1 MPLSIARTTEEAL
14 VGPSVQR
21 LLRQTLK
28 RDGTVTLLVPAV
40 SQVLD
45 AKRVLASAG
54 GLALGVSVDT
64 PTTWAQ
70 GRWEVW
76 GDGRRIVSSTMRNL
90 LCVFALEKAAAA
102 APSAQTV
109 SQSSGS
115 SALLANLARASLA
128 QIAPRDPDGERG
140 LAPQVAGAT
149 SLTPA
154 ERAELGSLVEY
165 ARLLDERGFIENCEA
180 MLELP
185 GALDQGGAKVDA
197 IVLAGFS
204 QMSRAERELVLG
216 LAKNHEVTL
225 VDRVGSGFAA
235 ARALGLAER
244 LAREA
249 DERGIKVQSGELE
262 ETSAVA
268 PAAGPT
274 TASAELATAP
284 AVEPTTAPA
293 PAELAATSA
302 PAEPVVA
309 SIPTRA
315 PALAALTAALF
326 LPDEQAPVSADTS
339 VRLLLPSGPTAEPEL
354 VAREVADLARRGAT
368 SVVISAPDAAKAWR
382 ELSPKFAA
390 RGVSSKAELRQG
402 FTSTNLGSAFLAYV
416 QKVAELDEL
425 AQTWPEPRLGIGDTE
440 LVVLGDMSWWPPRE
454 LVELMLLDVS
464 GVGSYRAHRRD
475 SEWRSNRLLT
485 PKAVLSDLTSASK
498 VGSKL
503 AKATTELLHGHVG
516 SMARELLAEA
526 SSHDSEAWGVLSA
539 VLEVTDALRELGI
552 SADIKTE
559 GHISLVRLVNLV
571 SQALTHTTLVM
582 RPALTVQNAHCEAYI
597 CSSERAAQLEPCSAD
612 ALVCLG
618 QSSEESPVARSDDLF
633 NALLV
638 AAGVDDEP
646 QQMALARER
655 FSAELRVPQREL
667 FFERTLFG
675 PSGKARYPSVMLT
688 EALACLG
695 ADASASPHELAEVL
709 GVDCVHGLGET
720 GLGANAASTGLDPM
734 LAVSEVPSPAGII
747 SSSRREEVLP
757 PNEGSPADDTTP
769 LFSATQIETYL
780 ECPYKWF
787 SLRRLRLD
795 DSDAGFSSME
805 LGTFAHRVLEKTHKR
820 LLAAAE
826 DSLRGENILSRMYSV
841 SSDGTQSSEYL
852 ATVERLITLAQEHPE
867 VRVPGSRVSLSSYAG
882 TPLNEAQEVL
892 LEEFE
897 AHLQHQYITKSAGQA
912 AQQALVAHTAVEEGM
927 VDTLKNDLVSLLEYE
942 AQLFYGFEPRYFE
955 QRFGQNGTPT
965 VSYAGVNIVG
975 TVDRI
980 DVDAHGQALVIDYKH
995 KSPFGFAN
1003 DYDVFPEAGAAAAM
1017 SDDGSFVL
1025 PRHVQSLVYAQVVRR
1040 AYPDLTVRGALY
1052 LCTKGDHALSGAAD
1066 AVVLENVFGGHE
1078 PTEKRKKRVAVPREV
1093 TFGQVGTRGMDA
1105 LLDACEEAVAK
1116 RLSGLLDHGDVE
1128 ARPLFEDSCDFC
1140 PVLNCEKRRETR
1152 K

>member
-1 MPLSIARTTEEAL
+1 MPLSIARTSEEAL

-21 LLRQTLK
+21 LLRQTLMH
-28 RDGTVTLLVPAV
+28 DGTVTLLVPAI

-45 AKRVLASAG
+45 VKRMLASAG

-90 LCVFALEKAAAA
+90 LCVLAFEKAAAA
-102 APSAQTV
+102 TGEHAV

-115 SALLANLARASLA
+115 CALLANLARAGLA
-128 QIAPRDPDGERG
+128 QIAPQNVNGTRV
-140 LAPQVAGAT
+140 LAPQVVNAT

-154 ERAELGSLVEY
+154 ERAELASVVEY
-165 ARLLDERGFIENCEA
+165 AQLLDERGFIENCEA
-180 MLELP
+180 MHKLP

-197 IVLAGFS
+197 IVLVGFS
-204 QMSRAERELVLG
+204 QMSRAERELILG

-225 VDRVGSGFAA
+225 VDRVGPGFAA
-235 ARALGLAER
+235 ARALGLSER
-244 LAREA
+244 LEREA
-249 DERGIKVQSGELE
+249 SERGINVQSGWLGEI
-262 ETSAVA
+262 SATAPSGSAAA
-268 PAAGPT
+268 PAAK
-274 TASAELATAP
+274 
-284 AVEPTTAPA
+284 
-293 PAELAATSA
+293 
-302 PAEPVVA
+302 PVVA
-309 SIPTRA
+309 SSPARA
-315 PALAALTAALF
+315 PALTALTEALF
-326 LPDEQAPVSADTS
+326 SPDAQVCVGADTS

-354 VAREVADLARRGAT
+354 VSREVADLAQHGAT
-368 SVVISAPDAAKAWR
+368 SIVISAPDAAKAWR
-382 ELSPKFAA
+382 ELSPKLAA
-390 RGVSSKAELRQG
+390 RGVSSKAELRQS

-425 AQTWPEPRLGIGDTE
+425 AQTWPEPRTGIGDTE

-454 LVELMLLDVS
+454 LVDLMLLDVS

-485 PKAVLSDLTSASK
+485 PKVVLGDLTSASK

-526 SSHDSEAWGVLSA
+526 SSHDSEVWGVLSA

-552 SADIKTE
+552 SADVKTE
-559 GHISLVRLVNLV
+559 GHISLVRLVDLV

-582 RPALTVQNAHCEAYI
+582 RPTLTVQNASCEAYI
-597 CSSERAAQLEPCSAD
+597 CSPERVAQLEPCSAD

-618 QSSEESPVARSDDLF
+618 QSSEESPVSRSDDLL

-655 FSAELRVPQREL
+655 FSAELRVPTCKL
-667 FFERTLFG
+667 LLERTLFG

-688 EALACLG
+688 ETLACLG

-709 GVDCVHGLGET
+709 GVDCVRGLGET
-720 GLGANAASTGLDPM
+720 SLGANAASTGFEPTLT
-734 LAVSEVPSPAGII
+734 VSEVPSPAGVI

-826 DSLRGENILSRMYSV
+826 DSLRGENILSRMYDV
-841 SSDGTQSSEYL
+841 SPDGTQSSEYL

-882 TPLNEAQEVL
+882 TSLSSAQEVL

-897 AHLQHQYITKSAGQA
+897 AHLQHQYIAKSAGQA
-912 AQQALVAHTAVEEGM
+912 AQQALVAHTAIEQGM

-942 AQLFYGFEPRYFE
+942 AQLFYGFEPRFFE

-995 KSPFGFAN
+995 KSPLGFAG
-1003 DYDVFPEAGAAAAM
+1003 DYDVFPAAGAEATI

-1040 AYPDLTVRGALY
+1040 TYPDLTIRGALY
-1052 LCTKGDHALSGAAD
+1052 LCTKGDHALSGAVD
-1066 AVVLENVFGGHE
+1066 AVVLQNVFGDHKLS
-1078 PTEKRKKRVAVPREV
+1078 EKREKRVAVPREA
-1093 TFGQVGTRGMDA
+1093 TFGQTGTRGMDA
-1105 LLDACEEAVAK
+1105 LLDACEEAVAE

-1128 ARPLFEDSCDFC
+1128 ARPYFEDSCDFC
-1140 PVLNCEKRRETR
+1140 PVLNCEKRRETS